1 MEAAT
6 ARRAVNAAVSVAAA
20 LDLPADD
27 VVVLNNSNRLVA
39 HLLPCNVVA
48 RVSPMGWFSA
58 ARELELARH
67 LAEKT
72 DGPVAGLDPRVEPR
86 IVIRDGFEI
95 SMWTYFETGPSR
107 EVPPGVYA
115 RAIERLHGAL
125 RRVDL
130 RAPHFTDRVG
140 EMQREVADGDTTP
153 DLPDED
159 RALLVHRLEIPRKL
173 LTDRGAAE
181 QLLHGEPH
189 PWNLLTT
196 NRGLLFID
204 FENSAFGPVEYD
216 LAWVP
221 NEVTERYRHA
231 DRELVGECRAL
242 VLALVAAHRW
252 RRDDQHPSGR
262 QSGMAFLDVL
272 RAGPPWPALDA
283 VHW

>member
-1 MEAAT
+1 MEAAA

-20 LDLPADD
+20 LDLPAHD

-48 RVSPMGWFSA
+48 RVSPVGWFSA
-58 ARELELARH
+58 AREVELARY
-67 LAEKT
+67 LAEET
-72 DGPVAGLDPRVEPR
+72 DGPIAELDPRVEPR
-86 IVIRDGFEI
+86 SVIRDGFEI

-107 EVPPGVYA
+107 EVPPGAYA

-130 RAPHFTDRVG
+130 RAPHFADRVG
-140 EMQREVADGDTTP
+140 EMQREIADGDTTP

-159 RALLVHRLEIPRKL
+159 RALLVHRLEIPREL
-173 LTDRGAAE
+173 LTDRGATE

-189 PWNLLTT
+189 RWNLLTT

-204 FENSAFGPVEYD
+204 LENCAFGPVEYD

-221 NEVTERYRHA
+221 NDVTERYRHA

-252 RRDDQHPSGR
+252 RGDDQHPSGR
-262 QSGMAFLDVL
+262 ESGVAFLDVL